1 MTAIDVDDL
10 AMLAAGFE
18 AAMRDAPDPA
28 ATAAALFDLGWTE
41 VLAASPAQAV
51 ATAFGALGT
60 TGSAAGLVDDVVAHA
75 LGITPDA
82 GTAVALPAPA
92 RSAPP
97 GTRVES
103 RVLVDGMASA
113 RLQHATTLLVP
124 VAAADRTELV
134 AIDAERVR
142 AEAAPAL
149 DADQALV
156 RVRASV
162 DATDTTPVDIPG
174 AWPAAVAAGRVALA
188 HQLIGA
194 SRTMLDQARQHAVDR
209 VQFGRAVSSFQA
221 VRHKLAESLVAIEGA
236 AAVVD
241 AVADEVD
248 PLLAALAKS
257 LAGHAART
265 TSAHAQQVLAGI
277 GFTTDHPFHR
287 WMKRAAVLDVALG
300 SAASLPAEIGAELLR
315 RRTAPRLVEL

>member
-10 AMLAAGFE
+10 AMLATGFE

-28 ATAAALFDLGWTE
+28 STTAALVDLGWIE
-41 VLAASPAQAV
+41 LLAASPAQAV

-60 TGSAAGLVDDVVAHA
+60 TGSVAGLVDDVVAHA
-75 LGITPDA
+75 LGIAPDA

-97 GTRVES
+97 GTRDGGRIV
-103 RVLVDGMASA
+103 VDGMASA
-113 RLQHATTLLVP
+113 RLHHAATVFVP
-124 VAAADRTELV
+124 VAAVDGVEVLAVDADRVRTE
-134 AIDAERVR
+134 AS
-142 AEAAPAL
+142 PAL
-149 DADQALV
+149 DTDQALV
-156 RVRASV
+156 RLRATV
-162 DATDTTPVDIPG
+162 DIADATPVDIQG
-174 AWPAAVAAGRVALA
+174 AWPAAVASGRVALA
-188 HQLIGA
+188 HQLVGA

-241 AVADEVD
+241 AVGDEVD

-257 LAGHAART
+257 LAGQAART

-315 RRTAPRLVEL
+315 RRSAPRLVEL